1 MSYKGY
7 FKPRN
12 PSKYKGD
19 PTNIIYRSGLE
30 LRLMKFLD
38 EQDNIVKWGS
48 EELAIPYKS
57 PIDGR
62 YHRYFPDFY
71 VKKKITDGTIREQL
85 IEVKP
90 SEQCKPPRKQNKVT
104 KRYLTEVKN
113 WGINSAKWKAAEEYC
128 KDRKWTFIII
138 TEKDL
143 TPHG

>member
-19 PTNIIYRSGLE
+19 PTNIIHRSGLE

-90 SEQCKPPRKQNKVT
+90 SDQCKPPRKQNKVT

-128 KDRKWTFIII
+128 KDRRWTFIII